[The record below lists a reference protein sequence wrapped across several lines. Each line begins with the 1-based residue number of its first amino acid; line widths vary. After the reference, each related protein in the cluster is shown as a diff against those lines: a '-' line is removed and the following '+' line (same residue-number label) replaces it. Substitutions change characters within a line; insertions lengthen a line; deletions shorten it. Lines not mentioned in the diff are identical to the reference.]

1 MPRGFHAK
9 LADSTAPLLAIQMCV
24 HFNAMRFEWHTLR
37 RRRRQPSIDDGFC
50 GCSQTPPHR
59 VNNLIEALCSAL
71 SLTMLCKSFH
81 QVPSSPRHHDHEPRL
96 LARIWQLAVAPLA
109 SRSRKHIATINHA
122 KYVHRPDASVR
133 ACVRAS
139 IPLFLLFIQI

>member
-1 MPRGFHAK
+1 MRCVSSGTRFVVVVVSR
-9 LADSTAPLLAIQMCV
+9 LLMMDSAAAV
-24 HFNAMRFEWHTLR
+24 K
-37 RRRRQPSIDDGFC
+37 
-50 GCSQTPPHR
+50 PPHR

-81 QVPSSPRHHDHEPRL
+81 QVPSSPRRLDHEPRL

-133 ACVRAS
+133 ACARAS
-139 IPLFLLFIQI
+139 VPLFLLFIQI